1 MRHRLAL
8 LLVALLPALIVPA
21 GSLRFCLCESAPTAP
36 ECCCKTKCCDEEG
49 DTGVRIAA
57 VASCSGCQEL
67 TTPQRSASDVGKD
80 SGKQLLPRLALLPLT
95 FRALTVPARVAP
107 MALPPLPLGLAPA
120 LAPPLRI

>member
-36 ECCCKTKCCDEEG
+36 ECCCKAKCCDEG
-49 DTGVRIAA
+49 DAGVRIAA
-57 VASCSGCQEL
+57 VDRCSGCQEL
-67 TTPQRSASDVGKD
+67 TTPQRNASDVGND
-80 SGKQLLPRLALLPLT
+80 SGKHTLPRLALLAST
-95 FRALTVPARVAP
+95 FRPLALPARVVA
-107 MALPPLPLGLAPA
+107 MTLPPLPVPLAPA